1 MRVIHRTGESTMAEL
16 VTARASEG
24 GLDEFESL
32 LAKLSGRFINVAP
45 KTLVAGWREYCA
57 RARGTRA

>member
-1 MRVIHRTGESTMAEL
+1 MAEL

-45 KTLVAGWREYCA
+45 KTLVAGWREYCT